1 MVNILEYELKFEIK
15 DQLLVAFGK
24 TNPPAKRPCKSS
36 CIFLSSKSCCVL
48 VYSALLNLWFLGNLI
63 WPGSIPEG
71 WELEWEQVDD
81 E

>member
-1 MVNILEYELKFEIK
+1 LAKQTHQPKGLAS
-15 DQLLVAFGK
+15 LVVF
-24 TNPPAKRPCKSS
+24 
-36 CIFLSSKSCCVL
+36 FLSSKSCCVL